1 MQIKRPTEYSEKAIN
16 SKYND
21 KAFNVSELSK
31 IFDKLDE
38 LSESYPFASENI
50 KMVFLLGQRQEE
62 VFKLKKKDIQLYNTP
77 IQVQLD
83 DGSIEK
89 IFGQINF
96 RKGTT
101 KRRNKGKIKYI
112 TEPVKDLLDQIRD
125 IYKDLATNNIDLFRG
140 YSLVQQ
146 E

>member
-1 MQIKRPTEYSEKAIN
+1 MNFASYSGFLGEDPGLDPTLAVQIKRPTEYSEKAIN

-62 VFKLKKKDIQLYNTP
+62 VFKLKKKRYPVIQYTYSGP
-77 IQVQLD
+77 I
-83 DGSIEK
+83 
-89 IFGQINF
+89 
-96 RKGTT
+96 R
-101 KRRNKGKIKYI
+101 
-112 TEPVKDLLDQIRD
+112 
-125 IYKDLATNNIDLFRG
+125 
-140 YSLVQQ
+140 
-146 E
+146 